1 MARAAL
7 ALSGGV
13 HDALQSWTAAGSS
26 HALLELLVHV
36 LLQSSDWFL
45 QEKVLV
51 WTPVYTL
58 L

>member
-1 MARAAL
+1 M

-45 QEKVLV
+45 QEKVL
-51 WTPVYTL
+51 L
-58 L
+58 